1 VPLKLGHVGSA
12 GCKSGRP
19 AEADATQRRECA
31 DRRRSRTRHEGG
43 LRNLCR
49 ANKTSREECPEQE
62 QCKATTS
69 STRTGNTSRHNKS
82 RGRGRSHASVTRR
95 MQHIQPLKS
104 GHDDN
109 MIRDPVRESALD
121 RGRKSEY
128 RIDAR
133 AGSRNKVGQALIRSG
148 SSPLPYHRQRAAR
161 EQGESL

>member
-1 VPLKLGHVGSA
+1 MQRKGESA
-12 GCKSGRP
+12 QTDE
-19 AEADATQRRECA
+19 EAGLDMKVDFATYVEQ
-31 DRRRSRTRHEGG
+31 TRHQGKS
-43 LRNLCR
+43 
-49 ANKTSREECPEQE
+49 APSRSNVKPQLPPPELE
-62 QCKATTS
+62 TRRGTT
-69 STRTGNTSRHNKS
+69 KS

-133 AGSRNKVGQALIRSG
+133 AG
-148 SSPLPYHRQRAAR
+148 
-161 EQGESL
+161 